1 MIKVLIVE
9 DNIAIAD
16 LIEISLSNLGYKC
29 TKALSGDKAADLIE
43 QYNYDLILLDIMLPE
58 INGYELM
65 QFIKPL
71 NIAVIFITAKT
82 SLAEKLKGFNLG
94 ADDYLT
100 KPFAIEE
107 LIARVQS
114 VLRRTGKACNLL
126 EISDITI
133 NVAARTVTQ
142 NNKQINLTVKEFDL
156 LLTLAE
162 NKNILLYR
170 EKLYEKIW
178 EKEWCENTRTIDLHV
193 QRLRKKLNWNKQIK
207 TVYKLGYMLELKQ

>member
-16 LIEISLSNLGYKC
+16 LIEINLTNLGYKC
-29 TKALSGDKAADLIE
+29 TKALRGDNAADLIE
-43 QYNYDLILLDIMLPE
+43 QHNYDLILLDIMLPE

-71 NIAVIFITAKT
+71 NIAVIFITAKA
-82 SLAEKLKGFNLG
+82 SLTDKLKGFNLG

-114 VLRRTGKACNLL
+114 VLRRTGKVCNLL
-126 EISDITI
+126 EINDIII
-133 NVAARTVTQ
+133 NVAARTVMQ

-178 EKEWCENTRTIDLHV
+178 EKEWCDNTRTIDLHI

-207 TVYKLGYMLELKQ
+207 TVYKLGYMLELK

>member
-71 NIAVIFITAKT
+71 KIAVIFITAKA
-82 SLAEKLKGFNLG
+82 SLADKLKGFNLG

-126 EISDITI
+126 EIDNITI
-133 NVAARTVTQ
+133 NLAGRTVMQ

-178 EKEWCENTRTIDLHV
+178 EKEWCDNTRTIDLHI

-207 TVYKLGYMLELKQ
+207 TVYKLGYMLESK